1 MSAIFDRRQE
11 PAASLPANLVFAPI
25 YMSAEG
31 NVLAYV
37 N

>member
-1 MSAIFDRRQE
+1 MFTLGPGE
-11 PAASLPANLVFAPI
+11 TVASLPANRIFAPI

-31 NVLAYV
+31 NAIQSL